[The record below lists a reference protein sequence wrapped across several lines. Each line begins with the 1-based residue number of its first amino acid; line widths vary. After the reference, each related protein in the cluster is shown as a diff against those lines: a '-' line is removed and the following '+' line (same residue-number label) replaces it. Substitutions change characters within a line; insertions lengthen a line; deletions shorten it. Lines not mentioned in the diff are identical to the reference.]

1 MILGIEE
8 RFITFIAYIK
18 CMYSQTFS
26 VPHAV
31 KQIISS
37 NTLFF
42 QALSSGIANY
52 TALAQKIKPQVG
64 KLTKSEVNINTLV
77 VAIKRFAD
85 SLDEIDY
92 EYHPVFDGVRMT
104 LTGSI
109 IDIDFHETDEVYRV
123 LDEIFE
129 LGSGYNMFR
138 SNKQIR
144 LFAEDIEEIR
154 SKFKSSNEGATGEIK
169 DGLSKITITVQSDK
183 ENTYEVLSIVFSI
196 LHNNRIPLYNA
207 FFSQNEIIL
216 ILSMNDAAKAFEVI
230 REKLYSPE

>member
-1 MILGIEE
+1 
-8 RFITFIAYIK
+8 
-18 CMYSQTFS
+18 MYSQTFS

-31 KQIISS
+31 REVIGS

-42 QALSSGIANY
+42 QALSTGIANY
-52 TALAQKIKPQVG
+52 TALAQKIKPEVE
-64 KLTKSEVNINTLV
+64 KLTKSEVNVNTLV

-85 SLDEIDY
+85 SLDGNDY
-92 EYHPVFDGVRMT
+92 EFHPIFDGVRMT

-109 IDIDFHETDEVYRV
+109 IDIDFRETDNVYQV

-138 SNKQIR
+138 TNKQIR
-144 LFAEDIEEIR
+144 LFAEDMDEIR
-154 SKFKSSNEGATGEIK
+154 SMFKSSRKGATSEIK

-183 ENTYEVLSIVFSI
+183 ENTYEVLSIVLSI

-207 FFSQNEIIL
+207 FFTQNEIVL
-216 ILSMNDAAKAFEVI
+216 ILGMDDAAKAYEII
-230 REKLYSPE
+230 REKLYSHD

>member
-1 MILGIEE
+1 MQET
-8 RFITFIAYIK
+8 FITFTAYIK
-18 CMYSQTFS
+18 YMYSQTFS

-31 KQIISS
+31 REVIGS

-42 QALSSGIANY
+42 QALSTGIANY
-52 TALAQKIKPQVG
+52 TALAQKIKPEVE
-64 KLTKSEVNINTLV
+64 KLTKSEVNVNTLV

-85 SLDEIDY
+85 SLDGNDY
-92 EYHPVFDGVRMT
+92 EFHPIFDGIRMT

-109 IDIDFHETDEVYRV
+109 IDIGFHETDDAYQV

-138 SNKQIR
+138 TNKQIR
-144 LFAEDIEEIR
+144 LFAEDMDEIR
-154 SKFKSSNEGATGEIK
+154 SMFKSSHKGATGEIK

-183 ENTYEVLSIVFSI
+183 ENTYEVLSIVLSI

-207 FFSQNEIIL
+207 FFTQNEIVL
-216 ILSMNDAAKAFEVI
+216 ILGMDDAAKAYEVI
-230 REKLYSPE
+230 REKLYSHD

>member
-1 MILGIEE
+1 MQE
-8 RFITFIAYIK
+8 RFITFRAYIK

-31 KQIISS
+31 REVIGS

-42 QALSSGIANY
+42 QALSTGIANY
-52 TALAQKIKPQVG
+52 TALAQKIKPEVE
-64 KLTKSEVNINTLV
+64 KLTKSEVNVNTLV

-85 SLDEIDY
+85 SLDGNDY
-92 EYHPVFDGVRMT
+92 EFHPIFDGVRMT

-109 IDIDFHETDEVYRV
+109 IDIDFHETDNAYQV

-138 SNKQIR
+138 TNKQIR
-144 LFAEDIEEIR
+144 LFAEDMDEIR
-154 SKFKSSNEGATGEIK
+154 SMFKSTHKGSTGEIK

-183 ENTYEVLSIVFSI
+183 ENTYEVLSIVLFM

-207 FFSQNEIIL
+207 FFTQNEIVL
-216 ILSMNDAAKAFEVI
+216 ILGMDDAAKAYEVI
-230 REKLYSPE
+230 REKLYSHD

>member
-1 MILGIEE
+1 
-8 RFITFIAYIK
+8 
-18 CMYSQTFS
+18 MYSQTFS

-31 KQIISS
+31 REVIGS

-42 QALSSGIANY
+42 QALSTGIANY
-52 TALAQKIKPQVG
+52 TALAQKIKPEVE
-64 KLTKSEVNINTLV
+64 KLTKSEVNVNTLV

-85 SLDEIDY
+85 SLDGKDY
-92 EYHPVFDGVRMT
+92 EFHPIFDGIRMT

-109 IDIDFHETDEVYRV
+109 IDIDFHETDDVYQV

-138 SNKQIR
+138 TNKQIR
-144 LFAEDIEEIR
+144 LFAEDMDEIR
-154 SKFKSSNEGATGEIK
+154 SMFKSSHKGATGEIK

-183 ENTYEVLSIVFSI
+183 ENTYEVLSIVLSI

-207 FFSQNEIIL
+207 FFTQNEIVL
-216 ILSMNDAAKAFEVI
+216 ILGMDDAAKAYEVI
-230 REKLYSPE
+230 REKLYSHD

>member
-1 MILGIEE
+1 
-8 RFITFIAYIK
+8 
-18 CMYSQTFS
+18 MYSQTYS

-31 KQIISS
+31 RQIIGS

-42 QALSSGIANY
+42 QALSTGIANY
-52 TALAQKIKPQVG
+52 TALAQKIKPEVE
-64 KLTKSEVNINTLV
+64 KLTKSEVNVNTLV

-85 SLDEIDY
+85 SLDGIDY
-92 EYHPVFDGVRMT
+92 EYHPIFEGVRMS

-109 IDIDFHETDEVYRV
+109 IDIDFHETDDVYQV

-138 SNKQIR
+138 TNKQIR
-144 LFAEDIEEIR
+144 LFAEDIDEIR
-154 SKFKSSNEGATGEIK
+154 TMFKSSPNRAIGEIT

-183 ENTYEVLSIVFSI
+183 ENTYEVLSLVLSL

-207 FFSQNEIIL
+207 FFTQNEIIL
-216 ILSMNDAAKAFEVI
+216 ILGMNDAAKAYEVI
-230 REKLYSPE
+230 REKLYGQE

>member
-1 MILGIEE
+1 
-8 RFITFIAYIK
+8 
-18 CMYSQTFS
+18 MYSQTFS

-31 KQIISS
+31 REVIGS

-42 QALSSGIANY
+42 QALSTGIANY
-52 TALAQKIKPQVG
+52 TALAQKIKPEVE

-85 SLDEIDY
+85 SLDENDY
-92 EYHPVFDGVRMT
+92 EFHPFFDGVRMT

-109 IDIDFHETDEVYRV
+109 IDIDFHESDDAYQV

-138 SNKQIR
+138 TNKQIR
-144 LFAEDIEEIR
+144 LFAEDMDEIR
-154 SKFKSSNEGATGEIK
+154 SMFKSSHKGATGEIN
-169 DGLSKITITVQSDK
+169 DGLSKITITVQSDR
-183 ENTYEVLSIVFSI
+183 ENTYEELSIVLSI

-207 FFSQNEIIL
+207 FFTQNEIVL
-216 ILSMNDAAKAFEVI
+216 ILGMDDAARAYEVI
-230 REKLYSPE
+230 REKLYSHD

>member
-1 MILGIEE
+1 
-8 RFITFIAYIK
+8 
-18 CMYSQTFS
+18 MYSQTYS

-31 KQIISS
+31 RQIIGS

-42 QALSSGIANY
+42 QALSTGIANY
-52 TALAQKIKPQVG
+52 TALAQKIKPDVE
-64 KLTKSEVNINTLV
+64 KLTKSEVNVNTLV

-85 SLDEIDY
+85 SLDGIDY
-92 EYHPVFDGVRMT
+92 EYHPIFEGVRMS

-109 IDIDFHETDEVYRV
+109 IDIDFHETEDVYQV

-138 SNKQIR
+138 TNKQIR
-144 LFAEDIEEIR
+144 LFAEDIDEIR
-154 SKFKSSNEGATGEIK
+154 TMFKSSHKLAAGEIK

-183 ENTYEVLSIVFSI
+183 ENTYEVLSLVLSL

-207 FFSQNEIIL
+207 FFTQNEIVL
-216 ILSMNDAAKAFEVI
+216 ILGMNDAAKAYEVI
-230 REKLYSPE
+230 REKLNGRE

>member
-1 MILGIEE
+1 
-8 RFITFIAYIK
+8 
-18 CMYSQTFS
+18 MYSQSFS

-52 TALAQKIKPQVG
+52 TALAQKIKPQVE

-77 VAIKRFAD
+77 VAVKRFAD
-85 SLDEIDY
+85 SLNENDY
-92 EYHPVFDGVRMT
+92 KYHPVFDGIRMT

-109 IDIDFHETDEVYRV
+109 IDIDFNETDEVYRV

-154 SKFKSSNEGATGEIK
+154 SMFKSSNEGATGEIK

-230 REKLYSPE
+230 REKLQSPD

>member
-1 MILGIEE
+1 MQET
-8 RFITFIAYIK
+8 FITFTAYIK
-18 CMYSQTFS
+18 YMYSQTFS

-31 KQIISS
+31 REVIGS

-42 QALSSGIANY
+42 QALSTGIANY
-52 TALAQKIKPQVG
+52 TALAQKIKPEVE
-64 KLTKSEVNINTLV
+64 KLTKSEVNVNTLV

-85 SLDEIDY
+85 SLDGNDY
-92 EYHPVFDGVRMT
+92 EFHPIFDGIRMT

-109 IDIDFHETDEVYRV
+109 IDIDFHETDDVYQV

-138 SNKQIR
+138 TNKQIR
-144 LFAEDIEEIR
+144 LFAEDMDEIR
-154 SKFKSSNEGATGEIK
+154 SMFKSSHKGATGEIK

-183 ENTYEVLSIVFSI
+183 ENTYEVLSIVLSI

-207 FFSQNEIIL
+207 FFTQNEIVL
-216 ILSMNDAAKAFEVI
+216 ILGMDDAAKAYEVI
-230 REKLYSPE
+230 REKLYSHD

>member
-1 MILGIEE
+1 
-8 RFITFIAYIK
+8 
-18 CMYSQTFS
+18 MYSQTFS

-52 TALAQKIKPQVG
+52 TALAQKIKPQVE

-77 VAIKRFAD
+77 VAIKRFTD

-92 EYHPVFDGVRMT
+92 KYHPVFDRVRMT

-123 LDEIFE
+123 LVRYLNWAADTIC
-129 LGSGYNMFR
+129 SGVT
-138 SNKQIR
+138 
-144 LFAEDIEEIR
+144 
-154 SKFKSSNEGATGEIK
+154 SKFDCLLKT
-169 DGLSKITITVQSDK
+169 
-183 ENTYEVLSIVFSI
+183 
-196 LHNNRIPLYNA
+196 
-207 FFSQNEIIL
+207 
-216 ILSMNDAAKAFEVI
+216 
-230 REKLYSPE
+230 

>member
-1 MILGIEE
+1 
-8 RFITFIAYIK
+8 
-18 CMYSQTFS
+18 MYSQSFS

-52 TALAQKIKPQVG
+52 TALAQKIKPEVE

-77 VAIKRFAD
+77 VAVKRFAD
-85 SLDEIDY
+85 SLNENDY
-92 EYHPVFDGVRMT
+92 KYHPVFDGVRMT

-109 IDIDFHETDEVYRV
+109 IDIDFNETDEVYRV

-154 SKFKSSNEGATGEIK
+154 SMFKSSNEGATGEIK

-230 REKLYSPE
+230 REKLHSPD

>member
-1 MILGIEE
+1 
-8 RFITFIAYIK
+8 
-18 CMYSQTFS
+18 MYSQSFS

-31 KQIISS
+31 KQVISS

-52 TALAQKIKPQVG
+52 TALAQKIKPQVE

-77 VAIKRFAD
+77 VAVKRFAD
-85 SLDEIDY
+85 SLNENDY
-92 EYHPVFDGVRMT
+92 KYHPVFDGVRMT

-109 IDIDFHETDEVYRV
+109 IDIDFNETDEVYRV

-154 SKFKSSNEGATGEIK
+154 SVFKSSNERATGEIK

-230 REKLYSPE
+230 REKLHSPD

>member
-1 MILGIEE
+1 MYVFSNFFDTSCSQANHEFEYVIFSGVKLRYCKLYGIS
-8 RFITFIAYIK
+8 A
-18 CMYSQTFS
+18 
-26 VPHAV
+26 
-31 KQIISS
+31 
-37 NTLFF
+37 
-42 QALSSGIANY
+42 
-52 TALAQKIKPQVG
+52 KIKPQVE

-85 SLDEIDY
+85 SLDESDN
-92 EYHPVFDGVRMT
+92 ENHPIFDGVRMT

-154 SKFKSSNEGATGEIK
+154 SVFKSSNEAATGEIK

-183 ENTYEVLSIVFSI
+183 ENSYEVLSIVLSI

-230 REKLYSPE
+230 REKLYSPN

>member
-1 MILGIEE
+1 V
-8 RFITFIAYIK
+8 
-18 CMYSQTFS
+18 YSQTYS

-31 KQIISS
+31 REIIGS

-42 QALSSGIANY
+42 QALSTGIANY
-52 TALAQKIKPQVG
+52 TALAQKIKPDVE
-64 KLTKSEVNINTLV
+64 KLTKSEVNVNTLV

-85 SLDEIDY
+85 SLDGIDY
-92 EYHPVFDGVRMT
+92 EYHPIFEGVRMS

-109 IDIDFHETDEVYRV
+109 IDIDFHETEDVYQV

-138 SNKQIR
+138 TNKQIR
-144 LFAEDIEEIR
+144 LFAEDIDEIR
-154 SKFKSSNEGATGEIK
+154 AMFKSSHKLAAGEIK

-183 ENTYEVLSIVFSI
+183 ENTYEVLSLVLSL

-207 FFSQNEIIL
+207 FFTQNEIVL
-216 ILSMNDAAKAFEVI
+216 ILRMNDAAKAYEMI
-230 REKLYSPE
+230 REKLYGRE

>member
-1 MILGIEE
+1 
-8 RFITFIAYIK
+8 
-18 CMYSQTFS
+18 MYSQTYS

-31 KQIISS
+31 REIIGS

-42 QALSSGIANY
+42 QALSTGIANY
-52 TALAQKIKPQVG
+52 TALAQKIKPDVE
-64 KLTKSEVNINTLV
+64 KLTKSEVNVNTLV

-85 SLDEIDY
+85 SLDGIDY
-92 EYHPVFDGVRMT
+92 EHHPIFEGVRMS

-109 IDIDFHETDEVYRV
+109 IDIDFHETENVYQV

-138 SNKQIR
+138 TNKQIR
-144 LFAEDIEEIR
+144 LFAEDIDEIR
-154 SKFKSSNEGATGEIK
+154 TMFKSSHKLAAGEIK

-183 ENTYEVLSIVFSI
+183 ENTYEVLSLVLSL

-207 FFSQNEIIL
+207 FFTQNEIVL
-216 ILSMNDAAKAFEVI
+216 ILGMNDAAKAYEVI
-230 REKLYSPE
+230 REKLNGRE

>member
-1 MILGIEE
+1 
-8 RFITFIAYIK
+8 
-18 CMYSQTFS
+18 MYSQTFS

-52 TALAQKIKPQVG
+52 TALAQKIKPQVE

-77 VAIKRFAD
+77 VAIKRFTD

-92 EYHPVFDGVRMT
+92 ENHPVFDGVRMT

-154 SKFKSSNEGATGEIK
+154 SVFKSSNEAATGEIK

-230 REKLYSPE
+230 REKLYSPD

>member
-1 MILGIEE
+1 
-8 RFITFIAYIK
+8 
-18 CMYSQTFS
+18 MYSQTFS

-52 TALAQKIKPQVG
+52 TALAQKIKPQVE

-77 VAIKRFAD
+77 VAVKRFAD
-85 SLDEIDY
+85 SLNENDY
-92 EYHPVFDGVRMT
+92 KYHPVFDGVRMS

-109 IDIDFHETDEVYRV
+109 IDIDFNETDNVYRV

-154 SKFKSSNEGATGEIK
+154 SMFKSSNEGATGEIK

-230 REKLYSPE
+230 REKLYSTD

>member
-1 MILGIEE
+1 
-8 RFITFIAYIK
+8 
-18 CMYSQTFS
+18 MYSQTYS

-31 KQIISS
+31 RQIIGS

-42 QALSSGIANY
+42 QALSTGIANY
-52 TALAQKIKPQVG
+52 TALAQKIKPEVE
-64 KLTKSEVNINTLV
+64 KLTKSEVNVNTLV

-85 SLDEIDY
+85 SLDGIDY
-92 EYHPVFDGVRMT
+92 EYHPIFEGVRMS

-109 IDIDFHETDEVYRV
+109 IDIDFHETDDVYQV

-138 SNKQIR
+138 TNKQIR
-144 LFAEDIEEIR
+144 LFAEDIDEIR
-154 SKFKSSNEGATGEIK
+154 TMFKSSPKRAIGEIT

-183 ENTYEVLSIVFSI
+183 ENTYEVLSLVLSL

-207 FFSQNEIIL
+207 FFTQNEIIL
-216 ILSMNDAAKAFEVI
+216 ILGMNDAAKAYEVI
-230 REKLYSPE
+230 REKLYGQE

>member
-1 MILGIEE
+1 
-8 RFITFIAYIK
+8 
-18 CMYSQTFS
+18 MYSQTYS

-31 KQIISS
+31 REIIGS

-42 QALSSGIANY
+42 QALSTGIANY
-52 TALAQKIKPQVG
+52 TALAQKIKPDVE
-64 KLTKSEVNINTLV
+64 KLTKSEVNVNTLV

-85 SLDEIDY
+85 SLDGIDY
-92 EYHPVFDGVRMT
+92 EYHPIFEGVRMS

-109 IDIDFHETDEVYRV
+109 IDIDFHETEDVYQV

-138 SNKQIR
+138 TNKQIR
-144 LFAEDIEEIR
+144 LFAEDIDEIR
-154 SKFKSSNEGATGEIK
+154 TMFKSSHKSAAGEIK

-183 ENTYEVLSIVFSI
+183 ENTYEVLSLVLSL

-207 FFSQNEIIL
+207 FFTQNEIVL
-216 ILSMNDAAKAFEVI
+216 ILGMNDAAKAYEVI
-230 REKLYSPE
+230 REKLNGRE

>member
-1 MILGIEE
+1 
-8 RFITFIAYIK
+8 
-18 CMYSQTFS
+18 MYSQTFS

-31 KQIISS
+31 KQIIGS

-42 QALSSGIANY
+42 QALSLGIANY
-52 TALAQKIKPQVG
+52 TALAQKIKPEVE

-109 IDIDFHETDEVYRV
+109 IDIDLHETDETYQI

-129 LGSGYNMFR
+129 LGSGYSMFR
-138 SNKQIR
+138 TNKQIQ
-144 LFAEDIEEIR
+144 LFAEDIDEIR
-154 SKFKSSNEGATGEIK
+154 TMFKSFHKRSTGEIK
-169 DGLSKITITVQSDK
+169 DGLSKITISVQSDK
-183 ENTYEVLSIVFSI
+183 ENTYEVLSTVFSI
-196 LHNNRIPLYNA
+196 LHDNRIPLYNA

-216 ILSMNDAAKAFEVI
+216 ILSMNDAAKAYEVI
-230 REKLYSPE
+230 REKLNNQA

>member
-1 MILGIEE
+1 
-8 RFITFIAYIK
+8 
-18 CMYSQTFS
+18 MYSQTFS

-31 KQIISS
+31 REVIGS

-42 QALSSGIANY
+42 QALSTGIANY
-52 TALAQKIKPQVG
+52 TALAQKIKPEVE

-85 SLDEIDY
+85 SLDVNDY
-92 EYHPVFDGVRMT
+92 EFHPIFDGVRMT

-109 IDIDFHETDEVYRV
+109 IDIDFHETHDAYQV

-138 SNKQIR
+138 TNKQIR
-144 LFAEDIEEIR
+144 LFAEDVDEIR
-154 SKFKSSNEGATGEIK
+154 SIFKSTRKGATGEIK

-183 ENTYEVLSIVFSI
+183 ENTYEILSMVLSI
-196 LHNNRIPLYNA
+196 LHNNRIPLYDA
-207 FFSQNEIIL
+207 FFTQNEIVL
-216 ILSMNDAAKAFEVI
+216 ILGMDDAAKAYEVV
-230 REKLYSPE
+230 REKLYSHD

>member
-1 MILGIEE
+1 
-8 RFITFIAYIK
+8 
-18 CMYSQTFS
+18 MYSQTYS

-31 KQIISS
+31 REIIGS

-42 QALSSGIANY
+42 QALSTGIANY
-52 TALAQKIKPQVG
+52 TALAQKIKSDVE
-64 KLTKSEVNINTLV
+64 KLTKSEVNVNTLV

-85 SLDEIDY
+85 SLDGIDY
-92 EYHPVFDGVRMT
+92 EYHPIFEGVRMS

-109 IDIDFHETDEVYRV
+109 IDIDFHETEDVYQV

-138 SNKQIR
+138 TNKQIR
-144 LFAEDIEEIR
+144 LFAEDIDEIR
-154 SKFKSSNEGATGEIK
+154 TMFKSSHKLAAGEIK

-183 ENTYEVLSIVFSI
+183 ENTYEVLSLVLSL

-207 FFSQNEIIL
+207 FFTQNEIVL
-216 ILSMNDAAKAFEVI
+216 ILGMNDAAKAYEVI
-230 REKLYSPE
+230 REKLNGRE

>member
-1 MILGIEE
+1 
-8 RFITFIAYIK
+8 
-18 CMYSQTFS
+18 MYSQTFS

-31 KQIISS
+31 REVIGS

-42 QALSSGIANY
+42 QALSTGIANY
-52 TALAQKIKPQVG
+52 TALAQKIKPEVE
-64 KLTKSEVNINTLV
+64 KLTKSEVNVNTLV

-85 SLDEIDY
+85 SLDGNDY
-92 EYHPVFDGVRMT
+92 EFHPIFDGVRMT

-109 IDIDFHETDEVYRV
+109 IDIDFHETHDTYQV

-138 SNKQIR
+138 TNKQIR
-144 LFAEDIEEIR
+144 LFAEDVDEIR
-154 SKFKSSNEGATGEIK
+154 SIFKSSHKGATGEIK

-183 ENTYEVLSIVFSI
+183 ENTYEILSMVLSI

-207 FFSQNEIIL
+207 FFTQNEIVL
-216 ILSMNDAAKAFEVI
+216 ILGMDDAAKAYEVV
-230 REKLYSPE
+230 REKLYSPD

>member
-1 MILGIEE
+1 
-8 RFITFIAYIK
+8 
-18 CMYSQTFS
+18 MYSQTYS
-26 VPHAV
+26 VPYAV
-31 KQIISS
+31 RQIIGS

-42 QALSSGIANY
+42 QALSTGIANY
-52 TALAQKIKPQVG
+52 TALAQKIKPEVE

-92 EYHPVFDGVRMT
+92 EYHPVLDGVRMT

-109 IDIDFHETDEVYRV
+109 LDIDFHETDDIYQV

-129 LGSGYNMFR
+129 LGTGYNMFR

-144 LFAEDIEEIR
+144 LFAEDIDEIR
-154 SKFKSSNEGATGEIK
+154 RRFKPSDKGLTGEIR

-183 ENTYEVLSIVFSI
+183 ENTYEILSIVLSI
-196 LHNNRIPLYNA
+196 LHNNQIPLYNA

-216 ILSMNDAAKAFEVI
+216 ILSMNDAAKAYEVI
-230 REKLYSPE
+230 REKLCGHH